1 MAGRSCPAHFWRVT
15 TDLVGYRDVKAN
27 EQHLWAIWAEDKSP
41 SSRAALINFYSPW
54 ARLVARDV
62 YLRVVGLGEIWRDC
76 SQNAMVGLMEAIDRY
91 ELDRGAKFETYARH
105 RVRGAVFNGLRNLH
119 ERAKI
124 QVSFEAL
131 TAERIE
137 SLAVTGN
144 DPLESFA
151 DLTGMLGLSALLA
164 ARSVPTEDAADPA
177 YYAMRVSERSEV
189 VSALLDELP
198 ERDRNILTMH
208 YYHHIPFIEIATS
221 LGITK
226 GRVSQLHK
234 RALQSIRIGLKRKWG
249 DIDL

>member
-1 MAGRSCPAHFWRVT
+1 M
-15 TDLVGYRDVKAN
+15 KAN
-27 EQHLWAIWAEDKSP
+27 EQHLWAAWAEEKNP
-41 SSRAALINFYSPW
+41 STRAALINFYSPW

-91 ELDRGAKFETYARH
+91 DLGRGAKFETYARH

-119 ERAKI
+119 ERARS

-131 TAERIE
+131 VAERIE
-137 SLAVTGN
+137 SLSEPGS

-151 DLTGMLGLSALLA
+151 GVTGMLGLAALIE
-164 ARSVPTEDAADPA
+164 ARSIPAEDATDPA
-177 YYAMRVSERSEV
+177 FYAVQVSERSEAIA
-189 VSALLDELP
+189 ALMDELS

-208 YYHHIPFIEIATS
+208 YYHHIPFIDIALS

-234 RALQSIRIGLKRKWG
+234 RALQSIRLGLKKRWS
-249 DIDL
+249 DLEF